1 MVYPSAFRERDALR
15 REMDGLKL
23 RVQEMDAREG
33 VIKEELSKL
42 NTEVS
47 IIHDCTMTHTYM

>member
-15 REMDGLKL
+15 REVDGLKL
-23 RVQEMDAREG
+23 KVQEIDTREG
-33 VIKEELSKL
+33 VTKEELSKL

-47 IIHDCTMTHTYM
+47 IMHDCTMHMYV

>member
-15 REMDGLKL
+15 REVDGLKL
-23 RVQEMDAREG
+23 RVQEIDTREG
-33 VIKEELSKL
+33 VTKEELRKL

-47 IIHDCTMTHTYM
+47 IA